1 MKTWGSRIKWACTA
15 IALSIAL
22 LCCAVFSFVFLNNE
36 KSAVAGSDSIVSTET
51 DFVQSDSSQKAQN
64 DSGTFG
70 MMGEP
75 VALAEDIE
83 TIWNNAVTQ
92 SKLEGSRIT
101 VTLTADWK
109 ADTSTQSFGTGVG
122 FNLGRIYIPKNADMV
137 IDLNGHTIDRQLA
150 SPIESG
156 SVICVNGT
164 LTLKD
169 TVGNGVIM
177 GGNDSD
183 GDYGGGGVLVA
194 DGGTLTTSV
203 KISNNVSAH
212 GGGISVSRGSTLYVE
227 GGSISQNT
235 ATSSCSGGIYAYG
248 SSVYINSGS
257 VSYNQGGIYVNSN
270 SYIEMNGGNV
280 SYNTHNDNGGILIR
294 LGSTFV
300 MNAGEVSN
308 NENLKNIGYAGGVTV
323 KDGSEFTLNGGSI
336 AGNICHVSRVPY
348 NESASGG
355 VLIEGRNASGKMS
368 LFIMNGGSISG
379 NDTGTHGGGVGV
391 FDARFILNN
400 GTISGNTHSL
410 NNNGW
415 SAAAIFLRDSKVRTE
430 YTEESANFVMYGGS
444 VNSNKSEQVGAIHT
458 ASNVYMIMR
467 GGEFVSNSSGSHAGA
482 ILLWNDDGSG
492 TNGTVPSVVGGRL
505 DMYGGSIRNNFSHG
519 AGGGGVGVG
528 KGCVFN
534 MYGGE
539 IVKNY
544 SINFGGGIMSHDT
557 TATINLYGGLISG
570 NIANYSG
577 LSLKATYESTEID
590 VPSYAGGGVYYT
602 NCNFTIGGNVQ
613 IYNNSNGY
621 RGTHDDIYIAKSWKK
636 IQLDNAHPLTSAK
649 IWFRFDFAPKL
660 SAAADPTATDAYNI
674 VENATSTTLSGKDIK
689 TYFTSYGSYTP
700 YTNTNHNLVLSTSG
714 NTIQAVAGSITLSA
728 VYWRVHD
735 GTDYIFTSNSTTS
748 LSTEYTGK
756 TFTVVAASSATGTTN
771 VAPVTASAT
780 TIKNAGTYT
789 FSINNNGSATY
800 HNATF
805 MLVIEKVELNINW
818 SNNSFFYTGVNV
830 CPTPTVI
837 GAVNGE
843 SPQYTLNKPIA
854 SVDAGTYS
862 ASVSLTSAAI
872 NNNYTLNLGSAN
884 VTYTIKA
891 AVISKPYSGG
901 TLVYDGNE
909 QLLIGGFDS
918 VAMIAA
924 FDADSPEQKNVIY
937 GINAGTYNAIVT
949 LSNTKNYRWED
960 GTTSAVYITSYINKA
975 TLSVSGISLA
985 AKEYD
990 GTNYTTLDVSTLAV
1004 LGVVNKDYGSDG
1016 EIDKDRIWIVP
1027 VDYDTGAVATSG
1039 KIELTGSTA
1048 GRYSKKIMLQLSG
1061 TMKDNYTLLSD
1072 VYECITYIT
1081 RATIK
1086 VTGGIDVAT
1095 DKDGLKGKVYDGN
1108 TTVNF
1113 DTSNAVI
1120 VYSANGNTCSGVT
1133 VAAYGGYTSV
1143 NAGSSVSALIWSLK
1157 LGGTL
1162 AANYELDVSASLTA
1176 LNDGS
1181 ITGEITKKD
1190 VTAVITAGDCVY
1202 GGVPSVTYAVTGAVA
1217 GEDIKLALSYLN
1229 GTDSTTALKTAG
1241 VYTISAA
1248 LTAEFANNY
1257 NLKSVTP
1264 NGGVDGD
1271 PVEVEIT
1278 KAPLTITVYDA
1289 EVAFGG
1295 GKVNNGA
1302 FVTGLVWSDT
1312 RASLS
1317 IENGDLTFTY
1327 GDFDTDNGAV
1337 GSYVLSIDKTA
1348 LSLANYT
1355 VTVVDGTLAVGLK
1368 NVTVTLTVTNGIYG
1382 GTGSDAASATATA
1395 ALSDGTAVTPK
1406 INITYSG
1413 TSFDGTVYTNSTA
1426 VPVKP
1431 GEYEVVA
1438 AVDTASGYTGR
1449 TSSLLKIGR
1458 ASLTV
1463 TVSATTS
1470 GTTDKAEY
1478 GTEITNANLKTR
1490 FKLTYSGWVNGDEND
1505 SMGNPT
1511 QTGDIVP
1518 ANAKWSTDYFR
1529 YAPVGAYD
1537 VIVSGLTS
1545 DNYEIT
1551 YVNGT
1556 LTVEKANATVTLK
1569 NQSSVYDGHVPVA
1582 GNVTNVDFT
1591 VSGLKRSADD
1601 LGVSISIASAA
1612 KNAGVYDLEASA
1624 SNGNYNVT
1632 FVGETA
1638 SNTATD
1644 NSGVWTIADAYTVN
1658 KAQLTITADDKTI
1671 TYGDSAPAFT
1681 ATYDGFIGADGTA
1694 AGPAA
1699 GVFSTELA
1707 LGCAYVQFDAVNGNA
1722 GAYDITEATAAVAD
1736 NYDITFIKG
1745 KLTVEKKAITVTV
1758 DRTKTVSEYGKTPI
1772 DFSVNTSDYYTF
1784 NTADLAQSTDDLLIT
1799 LTHGVT
1805 TASDAGTYVI
1815 TAVSG
1820 NANYDVTF
1828 TDCVYTVEQY
1838 KITVEWVI
1846 ENADG
1851 SETPITA
1858 GDVPEFEY
1866 NGAMQGPKAYFN
1878 MPTGKIPVTSANIS
1892 GLQKNAGTGYKTTV
1906 VIPAQYKGNYTFD
1919 ASTNNTQAFEIKAR
1933 ELTITWSAALK
1944 DSDGIFYFEFNE
1956 GIQQH
1961 PTATFG
1967 NVVAGETVD
1976 PVYVGATGLV
1986 CTSHTVEVQ
1995 ITDKNYSLPSNT
2007 TVKYY
2012 ITQMSLNSF
2021 YWTSDGTNNINAST
2035 YTYTYDGETHMPT
2048 AMAGVSVTFSY
2059 VLTYSD
2065 GTSCGNRAVNAGEY
2079 TVTAVPSDSN
2089 YAIPAGVSNKF
2100 TFTIA
2105 PKEVKSTD
2113 VYYDTLTF
2121 EYTGNEQMPLFWYTD
2136 VNGARIYLDASVAGD
2151 HKDAATY
2158 TAEISAPN
2166 DKNYAFTGNAVNYT
2180 KQYTIAPKEIEVE
2193 WTLNNGSWVTDFVD
2207 DYNGSAVSYTANAKM
2222 NSTYPGE
2229 HNAIG
2234 LKFEVTRKDSATGTA
2249 GVWTGD
2255 IRDAGIY
2262 TLRVY
2267 VSDKTLASN
2276 YNIKEFT
2283 RQITIDKLPLQITV
2297 NGGNDYNINYND
2309 VAPKY
2314 TADFNG
2320 FVPVYTDASGNS
2332 VDESVTV
2339 KAAVEA
2345 VENWIFSQY
2354 IRGAQP
2360 GSYDVTLTT
2369 DSDKLKVLRQIL
2381 RNYDWEQSFKGVKVI
2396 VNSTTGTVLVL
2407 ADNGTN
2413 EFVYDGTSKL
2423 PEAFYTPT
2431 TGNGQQRKLDVS
2443 LLEVNPDGSPNG
2455 YLTDGKAINEG
2466 IYYISVKR
2474 VSGDTDMTELL
2485 TNGLY
2490 FKIIRRTVIVKISD
2504 READYGE
2511 VTQTNRNTH
2520 IVTEYLSSYGGRNGY
2535 LPLAADEAGLAINV
2549 DCRFL
2554 LNNGTS
2560 NYDVQG
2566 YAQVGE
2572 YLIEGT
2578 WNSDVYSAN
2587 YEVIFVGSESGVN
2600 GQFSAG
2606 VFKINKADITVL
2618 SNGDNFF
2625 EEYGDFDSSNPR
2637 YVIKLADKTDGVY
2650 NNIVYSGNKRPGNT
2664 DAQVTIKYVDK
2675 QILSDAV
2682 EPKNDAEYNLT
2693 DAPRITAAGDWIIY
2707 YFIDVAGGNHN
2718 KYYGA
2723 WRVQIRPEEDFIIVI
2738 FEKEFTVP
2746 YGDGVPDDLTEQLFN
2761 GGYYRM
2767 GNNAVSKEWFRDNA
2781 TAYVAGVTNTS
2792 EVGLYN
2798 IFFEINDDAVTGSL
2812 EYIIKY
2818 SDSNYTPETNVG
2830 KYRIQ
2835 QRLLTVNWS
2844 EGDEFEHDGEAH
2856 LPELSVTGWI
2866 DGGTLTPDGILA
2878 NGERRYIYKDGNKE
2892 IVITLTA
2899 DGDFTEIGGHALK
2912 VAVGNSNYCF
2922 EVTNAVKSISIK
2934 ADTVVEY
2941 GHLPAWAWYTIGGA
2955 AAVLA
2960 LAIVILAVKLKRRK
2974 AVVGGTSDDEGFY
2987 EEMLT
2992 DETASDSEE

>member
-1 MKTWGSRIKWACTA
+1 MVRALQSVTYNTTAASGKIFSSSSLDDLRPYITVNLQNASDAGNIYNTTDFRLLGNLSTVTSGTQNVTVTVIVRGFSKTISVPVTAVALTGITASYEQGNNAFTSADSPDDLKTRGKLTVTEVYNDGSTKPCTGFTLSGTINDTGNSPITVSYGGYTATVYVASSSGAPGTIVATYTQTGTVYPTTPLTDLPKLGTLKVKINYDDGTVLENVETRPDMKIFGTLADSGKCDIWVSYDGKGGTFEVNVTA
-15 IALSIAL
+15 IALTGITVKTAPTKKSYTAFDRFDTSGMEIEATYNNGSKKTVYGYSFAYVGGNGSFRTGETKVVVSYTEGSVTKTVDVTGITVSKAPLTVTVNNQFLDCGESIP
-22 LCCAVFSFVFLNNE
+22 S
-36 KSAVAGSDSIVSTET
+36 SGYGVAGINVSGLKNGENLTTLLGSLLKYKST
-51 DFVQSDSSQKAQN
+51 DYDPATSAN
-64 DSGTFG
+64 GTYVLTLDPITLD
-70 MMGEP
+70 EY
-75 VALAEDIE
+75 
-83 TIWNNAVTQ
+83 TVTVVDG
-92 SKLEGSRIT
+92 KLNVGVKILD
-101 VTLTADWK
+101 VTLTV
-109 ADTSTQSFGTGVG
+109 T
-122 FNLGRIYIPKNADMV
+122 
-137 IDLNGHTIDRQLA
+137 
-150 SPIESG
+150 
-156 SVICVNGT
+156 
-164 LTLKD
+164 
-169 TVGNGVIM
+169 NGV
-177 GGNDSD
+177 
-183 GDYGGGGVLVA
+183 YGGA
-194 DGGTLTTSV
+194 
-203 KISNNVSAH
+203 
-212 GGGISVSRGSTLYVE
+212 
-227 GGSISQNT
+227 
-235 ATSSCSGGIYAYG
+235 
-248 SSVYINSGS
+248 
-257 VSYNQGGIYVNSN
+257 
-270 SYIEMNGGNV
+270 
-280 SYNTHNDNGGILIR
+280 
-294 LGSTFV
+294 
-300 MNAGEVSN
+300 
-308 NENLKNIGYAGGVTV
+308 NI
-323 KDGSEFTLNGGSI
+323 
-336 AGNICHVSRVPY
+336 
-348 NESASGG
+348 
-355 VLIEGRNASGKMS
+355 
-368 LFIMNGGSISG
+368 
-379 NDTGTHGGGVGV
+379 
-391 FDARFILNN
+391 
-400 GTISGNTHSL
+400 
-410 NNNGW
+410 
-415 SAAAIFLRDSKVRTE
+415 
-430 YTEESANFVMYGGS
+430 
-444 VNSNKSEQVGAIHT
+444 
-458 ASNVYMIMR
+458 
-467 GGEFVSNSSGSHAGA
+467 
-482 ILLWNDDGSG
+482 
-492 TNGTVPSVVGGRL
+492 
-505 DMYGGSIRNNFSHG
+505 
-519 AGGGGVGVG
+519 
-528 KGCVFN
+528 
-534 MYGGE
+534 
-539 IVKNY
+539 
-544 SINFGGGIMSHDT
+544 
-557 TATINLYGGLISG
+557 
-570 NIANYSG
+570 
-577 LSLKATYESTEID
+577 
-590 VPSYAGGGVYYT
+590 
-602 NCNFTIGGNVQ
+602 
-613 IYNNSNGY
+613 
-621 RGTHDDIYIAKSWKK
+621 
-636 IQLDNAHPLTSAK
+636 
-649 IWFRFDFAPKL
+649 
-660 SAAADPTATDAYNI
+660 
-674 VENATSTTLSGKDIK
+674 
-689 TYFTSYGSYTP
+689 
-700 YTNTNHNLVLSTSG
+700 
-714 NTIQAVAGSITLSA
+714 
-728 VYWRVHD
+728 
-735 GTDYIFTSNSTTS
+735 
-748 LSTEYTGK
+748 
-756 TFTVVAASSATGTTN
+756 
-771 VAPVTASAT
+771 TASAT
-780 TIKNAGTYT
+780 AADGSTAVSGITFTYT
-789 FSINNNGSATY
+789 YSGTAYDGSVYTNSTTVPTKAGEYTATATISTSGYAGSASK
-800 HNATF
+800 A
-805 MLVIEKVELNINW
+805 VKVARAAL
-818 SNNSFFYTGVNV
+818 
-830 CPTPTVI
+830 TV
-837 GAVNGE
+837 AV
-843 SPQYTLNKPIA
+843 SDM
-854 SVDAGTYS
+854 SVT
-862 ASVSLTSAAI
+862 TKI
-872 NNNYTLNLGSAN
+872 
-884 VTYTIKA
+884 
-891 AVISKPYSGG
+891 
-901 TLVYDGNE
+901 YDGN
-909 QLLIGGFDS
+909 
-918 VAMIAA
+918 A
-924 FDADSPEQKNVIY
+924 
-937 GINAGTYNAIVT
+937 NATI
-949 LSNTKNYRWED
+949 
-960 GTTSAVYITSYINKA
+960 
-975 TLSVSGISLA
+975 
-985 AKEYD
+985 
-990 GTNYTTLDVSTLAV
+990 
-1004 LGVVNKDYGSDG
+1004 VVNSF
-1016 EIDKDRIWIVP
+1016 
-1027 VDYDTGAVATSG
+1027 
-1039 KIELTGSTA
+1039 
-1048 GRYSKKIMLQLSG
+1048 
-1061 TMKDNYTLLSD
+1061 
-1072 VYECITYIT
+1072 
-1081 RATIK
+1081 
-1086 VTGGIDVAT
+1086 TGGIGADVITLTAT
-1095 DKDGLKGKVYDGN
+1095 GEFDNKNVGAGK
-1108 TTVNF
+1108 TVNITGYALDNASSHNYF
-1113 DTSNAVI
+1113 VDT
-1120 VYSANGNTCSGVT
+1120 ANCATQ
-1133 VAAYGGYTSV
+1133 
-1143 NAGSSVSALIWSLK
+1143 L
-1157 LGGTL
+1157 
-1162 AANYELDVSASLTA
+1162 
-1176 LNDGS
+1176 
-1181 ITGEITKKD
+1181 TGEITKKD

-1257 NLKSVTP
+1257 NLTSVTP
-1264 NGGVDGD
+1264 DGGVDGD

-1382 GTGSDAASATATA
+1382 GTGSDAASATASA

-1413 TSFDGTVYTNSTA
+1413 TSFDGTVYTNSTTL
-1426 VPVKP
+1426 PVKP

-1463 TVSATTS
+1463 TVSATTA

-1518 ANAKWSTDYFR
+1518 ASAKWSTDYFQ

-1671 TYGDSAPAFT
+1671 TYGDGAPAFT

-1851 SETPITA
+1851 SETAITA

-1892 GLQKNAGTGYKTTV
+1892 GLQKNAGTGYKATV

-2059 VLTYSD
+2059 VITYSD

-2443 LLEVNPDGSPNG
+2443 LLAVNPDGSPNG

-2549 DCRFL
+2549 DCTFL

-2578 WNSDVYSAN
+2578 WNSDGYSAN

-2625 EEYGDFDSSNPR
+2625 EEYGEFDSSNPR

-2812 EYIIKY
+2812 EYVIKY

-2856 LPELSVTGWI
+2856 LPELSITGWI

>member
-22 LCCAVFSFVFLNNE
+22 LCCAVFSFVFLDRQDKTANAGTLNHVGVADINDGTSKFFSDTTRDLFSRLGGAGTTYDSL
-36 KSAVAGSDSIVSTET
+36 KSVVDADP
-51 DFVQSDSSQKAQN
+51 DKQLNSQDIRDKN
-64 DSGTFG
+64 DGRNVLVTFG
-70 MMGEP
+70 GYN
-75 VALAEDIE
+75 
-83 TIWNNAVTQ
+83 W
-92 SKLEGSRIT
+92 T
-101 VTLTADWK
+101 VTYVSKNTAGDVVATLYM
-109 ADTSTQSFGTGVG
+109 ADST
-122 FNLGRIYIPKNADMV
+122 NIMV
-137 IDLNGHTIDRQLA
+137 RYY
-150 SPIESG
+150 P
-156 SVICVNGT
+156 
-164 LTLKD
+164 
-169 TVGNGVIM
+169 
-177 GGNDSD
+177 
-183 GDYGGGGVLVA
+183 
-194 DGGTLTTSV
+194 
-203 KISNNVSAH
+203 
-212 GGGISVSRGSTLYVE
+212 SRGSTGNWNDSYDNSGPRKVLTGLGNSTDVAQNEIFANFITNYSGWIELPKNMSWQDISLNFKE
-227 GGSISQNT
+227 GNLGEDPLWLPSGEEITSDSYYSVTGENIWELDEEQRKSISSTKILTRQRAYDGAVITITGSSGTLSSAYSTSTYFIRPAFHLNLKKVNDAIGNGCRIVGGISSVTFNNT
-235 ATSSCSGGIYAYG
+235 ESDGKIFTSSKLDDLRQYLK
-248 SSVYINSGS
+248 V
-257 VSYNQGGIYVNSN
+257 
-270 SYIEMNGGNV
+270 
-280 SYNTHNDNGGILIR
+280 
-294 LGSTFV
+294 
-300 MNAGEVSN
+300 EVSN
-308 NENLKNIGYAGGVTV
+308 SADANTIYKVNDYRLLGSLSSAGSRTITVIVFGFEQTFTVNVTAVKLTKIIASYEQGNNAFTSADSPDDLKTRGKLTVTEV
-323 KDGSEFTLNGGSI
+323 YNDGSTKPCTGFTL
-336 AGNICHVSRVPY
+336 
-348 NESASGG
+348 SGT
-355 VLIEGRNASGKMS
+355 I
-368 LFIMNGGSISG
+368 
-379 NDTGTHGGGVGV
+379 NDTGNSPITVSYGGYTATVYVASSTGAKGTIVATYTQTGTIYPTTPLTDLPKLGTLKVKINYDDGTVLENVETRPDMKIFGTLADSGKCDIWVSYDGKGGTFEVNVTAIALTGITVKTAPTKKSYTAFDRFDTSGMEIEATYNNGSKKTVYGYSFAYVGGNGSFRTGETKVVVSYTEGSVTKTVDVTGITVSKAPLTVTVNNQFLDCGESIPSSGYGVAGINVSGLKNGENLTTLLGSLLKYKSTDYDPATSANGTYVLTLDPITLDEYTVTVVDGKLNVGV
-391 FDARFILNN
+391 KILDVTLTVTN
-400 GTISGNTHSL
+400 G
-410 NNNGW
+410 
-415 SAAAIFLRDSKVRTE
+415 V
-430 YTEESANFVMYGGS
+430 YGG
-444 VNSNKSEQVGAIHT
+444 
-458 ASNVYMIMR
+458 
-467 GGEFVSNSSGSHAGA
+467 
-482 ILLWNDDGSG
+482 
-492 TNGTVPSVVGGRL
+492 TN
-505 DMYGGSIRNNFSHG
+505 I
-519 AGGGGVGVG
+519 
-528 KGCVFN
+528 
-534 MYGGE
+534 
-539 IVKNY
+539 
-544 SINFGGGIMSHDT
+544 
-557 TATINLYGGLISG
+557 
-570 NIANYSG
+570 
-577 LSLKATYESTEID
+577 
-590 VPSYAGGGVYYT
+590 
-602 NCNFTIGGNVQ
+602 
-613 IYNNSNGY
+613 
-621 RGTHDDIYIAKSWKK
+621 
-636 IQLDNAHPLTSAK
+636 
-649 IWFRFDFAPKL
+649 
-660 SAAADPTATDAYNI
+660 
-674 VENATSTTLSGKDIK
+674 
-689 TYFTSYGSYTP
+689 
-700 YTNTNHNLVLSTSG
+700 
-714 NTIQAVAGSITLSA
+714 
-728 VYWRVHD
+728 
-735 GTDYIFTSNSTTS
+735 
-748 LSTEYTGK
+748 
-756 TFTVVAASSATGTTN
+756 
-771 VAPVTASAT
+771 TASAT
-780 TIKNAGTYT
+780 AADGSTAVSGITFTYT
-789 FSINNNGSATY
+789 YSGTAYDGSVYTNSTTVPTKAGEYTATATISTSGYAGSASK
-800 HNATF
+800 A
-805 MLVIEKVELNINW
+805 VKVARAAL
-818 SNNSFFYTGVNV
+818 
-830 CPTPTVI
+830 TVTA
-837 GAVNGE
+837 GDM
-843 SPQYTLNKPIA
+843 
-854 SVDAGTYS
+854 SVT
-862 ASVSLTSAAI
+862 TKI
-872 NNNYTLNLGSAN
+872 
-884 VTYTIKA
+884 
-891 AVISKPYSGG
+891 
-901 TLVYDGNE
+901 YDGN
-909 QLLIGGFDS
+909 
-918 VAMIAA
+918 A
-924 FDADSPEQKNVIY
+924 
-937 GINAGTYNAIVT
+937 NATI
-949 LSNTKNYRWED
+949 
-960 GTTSAVYITSYINKA
+960 
-975 TLSVSGISLA
+975 
-985 AKEYD
+985 
-990 GTNYTTLDVSTLAV
+990 
-1004 LGVVNKDYGSDG
+1004 VVNSF
-1016 EIDKDRIWIVP
+1016 
-1027 VDYDTGAVATSG
+1027 
-1039 KIELTGSTA
+1039 
-1048 GRYSKKIMLQLSG
+1048 
-1061 TMKDNYTLLSD
+1061 
-1072 VYECITYIT
+1072 
-1081 RATIK
+1081 
-1086 VTGGIDVAT
+1086 TGGIGADVITLTAT
-1095 DKDGLKGKVYDGN
+1095 GEFDNKNVGAGK
-1108 TTVNF
+1108 TVNITGYALDNASSHNYF
-1113 DTSNAVI
+1113 IDT
-1120 VYSANGNTCSGVT
+1120 ANCATQ
-1133 VAAYGGYTSV
+1133 
-1143 NAGSSVSALIWSLK
+1143 L
-1157 LGGTL
+1157 
-1162 AANYELDVSASLTA
+1162 
-1176 LNDGS
+1176 
-1181 ITGEITKKD
+1181 TGEITKKD

-1264 NGGVDGD
+1264 NGGADGD

-1337 GSYVLSIDKTA
+1337 GSYVLSIDTTA

-1413 TSFDGTVYTNSTA
+1413 TSFDGTVYTNSTTL
-1426 VPVKP
+1426 PVKP

-1463 TVSATTS
+1463 TVSATTA

-1851 SETPITA
+1851 SETPIAA

-1995 ITDKNYSLPSNT
+1995 ITDKNYSLPTNT

-2012 ITQMSLNSF
+2012 IVQMSLNSF

-2297 NGGNDYNINYND
+2297 NSGNDYNINYND

-2443 LLEVNPDGSPNG
+2443 LLAVNPDGSFNG
-2455 YLTDGKAINEG
+2455 YLTDGKDINEN

-2549 DCRFL
+2549 DCTFL

-2618 SNGDNFF
+2618 SKGDNFF
-2625 EEYGDFDSSNPR
+2625 EEYGEFDSSNPR

>member
-1 MKTWGSRIKWACTA
+1 MGDLFSRLGGTGITYDSLKGVVDKATNKALTSQDLRDKNEGRDVLVKFNNQEWTIAYVSENTSGEVVATLWLADVDLELGYQMGPDNISGKYQNYLNSFPRKRLTNRGTGWDKATQVPKYADFITKYSSYIEAPKNMPWQDITSWCSGGDIGDDELWLPSMDEMAIGSFNSDTYKGLWQTSTGQRTADANKYCSRTYQSPTNYGWCCIVGVSGTVAGNNCATQYPYRPAFHLNLKRASEHIGTAYKLVRALQSVTYNTTAASGKIFSSSSLDDLRPYITVNLQNASDAGNIYNTTDFRLLGNLSTVTSGTQNVTVTVIVRGFSKTISVPVTAVALTGITASYEQGNNAFTSADSPDDLKTRGKLTVTEVYNDGSTKPCTGFTLSGTINDTGNSPITVSYGGYTATVYVASSSGAPGTIVATYTQTGTVYPTTPLTDLPKLGTLKVKINYDDGTVLENVETRPDMKIFGTLADSGKCDIWVSYDGKGGTFEVNVTA
-15 IALSIAL
+15 IALTGITVKTAPTKKSYTAFDRFDTSGMEIEATYNNGSKKTVYGYSFAYVGGNGSFRTGETKVVVSYTEGSVTKTVDVTGITVSKAPLTVTVNNQFLDCGESIP
-22 LCCAVFSFVFLNNE
+22 S
-36 KSAVAGSDSIVSTET
+36 SGYGVAGINVSGLKNGENLTTLLGSLLKYKST
-51 DFVQSDSSQKAQN
+51 DYDPATSAN
-64 DSGTFG
+64 GTYVLTLDPITLD
-70 MMGEP
+70 EY
-75 VALAEDIE
+75 
-83 TIWNNAVTQ
+83 TVTVVDG
-92 SKLEGSRIT
+92 KLNVGVKILD
-101 VTLTADWK
+101 VTLTV
-109 ADTSTQSFGTGVG
+109 T
-122 FNLGRIYIPKNADMV
+122 
-137 IDLNGHTIDRQLA
+137 
-150 SPIESG
+150 
-156 SVICVNGT
+156 
-164 LTLKD
+164 
-169 TVGNGVIM
+169 NGV
-177 GGNDSD
+177 
-183 GDYGGGGVLVA
+183 YGGA
-194 DGGTLTTSV
+194 
-203 KISNNVSAH
+203 
-212 GGGISVSRGSTLYVE
+212 
-227 GGSISQNT
+227 
-235 ATSSCSGGIYAYG
+235 
-248 SSVYINSGS
+248 
-257 VSYNQGGIYVNSN
+257 
-270 SYIEMNGGNV
+270 
-280 SYNTHNDNGGILIR
+280 
-294 LGSTFV
+294 
-300 MNAGEVSN
+300 
-308 NENLKNIGYAGGVTV
+308 NI
-323 KDGSEFTLNGGSI
+323 
-336 AGNICHVSRVPY
+336 
-348 NESASGG
+348 
-355 VLIEGRNASGKMS
+355 
-368 LFIMNGGSISG
+368 
-379 NDTGTHGGGVGV
+379 
-391 FDARFILNN
+391 
-400 GTISGNTHSL
+400 
-410 NNNGW
+410 
-415 SAAAIFLRDSKVRTE
+415 
-430 YTEESANFVMYGGS
+430 
-444 VNSNKSEQVGAIHT
+444 
-458 ASNVYMIMR
+458 
-467 GGEFVSNSSGSHAGA
+467 
-482 ILLWNDDGSG
+482 
-492 TNGTVPSVVGGRL
+492 
-505 DMYGGSIRNNFSHG
+505 
-519 AGGGGVGVG
+519 
-528 KGCVFN
+528 
-534 MYGGE
+534 
-539 IVKNY
+539 
-544 SINFGGGIMSHDT
+544 
-557 TATINLYGGLISG
+557 
-570 NIANYSG
+570 
-577 LSLKATYESTEID
+577 
-590 VPSYAGGGVYYT
+590 
-602 NCNFTIGGNVQ
+602 
-613 IYNNSNGY
+613 
-621 RGTHDDIYIAKSWKK
+621 
-636 IQLDNAHPLTSAK
+636 
-649 IWFRFDFAPKL
+649 
-660 SAAADPTATDAYNI
+660 
-674 VENATSTTLSGKDIK
+674 
-689 TYFTSYGSYTP
+689 
-700 YTNTNHNLVLSTSG
+700 
-714 NTIQAVAGSITLSA
+714 
-728 VYWRVHD
+728 
-735 GTDYIFTSNSTTS
+735 
-748 LSTEYTGK
+748 
-756 TFTVVAASSATGTTN
+756 
-771 VAPVTASAT
+771 TASAT
-780 TIKNAGTYT
+780 AADGSTAVSGITFTYT
-789 FSINNNGSATY
+789 YSGTAYDGSVYTNSTTVPTKAGEYTATATISTSGYAGSASK
-800 HNATF
+800 A
-805 MLVIEKVELNINW
+805 VKVARAAL
-818 SNNSFFYTGVNV
+818 
-830 CPTPTVI
+830 TV
-837 GAVNGE
+837 AV
-843 SPQYTLNKPIA
+843 SDM
-854 SVDAGTYS
+854 SVT
-862 ASVSLTSAAI
+862 TKI
-872 NNNYTLNLGSAN
+872 
-884 VTYTIKA
+884 
-891 AVISKPYSGG
+891 
-901 TLVYDGNE
+901 YDGN
-909 QLLIGGFDS
+909 
-918 VAMIAA
+918 A
-924 FDADSPEQKNVIY
+924 
-937 GINAGTYNAIVT
+937 NATI
-949 LSNTKNYRWED
+949 
-960 GTTSAVYITSYINKA
+960 
-975 TLSVSGISLA
+975 
-985 AKEYD
+985 
-990 GTNYTTLDVSTLAV
+990 
-1004 LGVVNKDYGSDG
+1004 VVNSF
-1016 EIDKDRIWIVP
+1016 
-1027 VDYDTGAVATSG
+1027 
-1039 KIELTGSTA
+1039 
-1048 GRYSKKIMLQLSG
+1048 
-1061 TMKDNYTLLSD
+1061 
-1072 VYECITYIT
+1072 
-1081 RATIK
+1081 
-1086 VTGGIDVAT
+1086 TGGIGADVITLTAT
-1095 DKDGLKGKVYDGN
+1095 GEFDNKNVGAGK
-1108 TTVNF
+1108 TVNITGYALDNASSHNYF
-1113 DTSNAVI
+1113 VDT
-1120 VYSANGNTCSGVT
+1120 ANCATQ
-1133 VAAYGGYTSV
+1133 
-1143 NAGSSVSALIWSLK
+1143 L
-1157 LGGTL
+1157 
-1162 AANYELDVSASLTA
+1162 
-1176 LNDGS
+1176 
-1181 ITGEITKKD
+1181 TGEITKKD

-1257 NLKSVTP
+1257 NLTSVTP
-1264 NGGVDGD
+1264 DGGVDGD

-1382 GTGSDAASATATA
+1382 GTGSDAASATASA

-1413 TSFDGTVYTNSTA
+1413 TSFDGTVYTNSTTL
-1426 VPVKP
+1426 PVKP

-1463 TVSATTS
+1463 TVSATTA

-1518 ANAKWSTDYFR
+1518 ASAKWSTDYFQ

-1671 TYGDSAPAFT
+1671 TYGDGAPAFT

-1851 SETPITA
+1851 SETAITA

-1892 GLQKNAGTGYKTTV
+1892 GLQKNAGTGYKATV

-2059 VLTYSD
+2059 VITYSD

-2443 LLEVNPDGSPNG
+2443 LLAVNPDGSPNG

-2549 DCRFL
+2549 DCTFL

-2578 WNSDVYSAN
+2578 WNSDGYSAN

-2625 EEYGDFDSSNPR
+2625 EEYGEFDSSNPR

-2812 EYIIKY
+2812 EYVIKY

-2856 LPELSVTGWI
+2856 LPELSITGWI

>member
-22 LCCAVFSFVFLNNE
+22 LCCAVFSSVSFE
-36 KSAVAGSDSIVSTET
+36 KFDNGYSDSAQSVET
-51 DFVQSDSSQKAQN
+51 VDNSEQSDYSAETTAEYTKNKNEDVEQSQSSVYTTRATELITFYEIKGTNAQKAQ
-64 DSGTFG
+64 
-70 MMGEP
+70 
-75 VALAEDIE
+75 
-83 TIWNNAVTQ
+83 IWNDAVNMSVSNGVQVTI
-92 SKLEGSRIT
+92 KLVDNWSAVNG
-101 VTLTADWK
+101 
-109 ADTSTQSFGTGVG
+109 SFGSGVG
-122 FNLGRIYIPKNADMV
+122 FSITGGLYIPENADVVLDLNNYTINRGLTDVIESDGKKSGMV
-137 IDLNGHTIDRQLA
+137 IWVQN
-150 SPIESG
+150 SKF
-156 SVICVNGT
+156 T
-164 LTLKD
+164 L
-169 TVGNGVIM
+169 
-177 GGNDSD
+177 NDSS
-183 GDYGGGGVLVA
+183 VA
-194 DGGTLTTSV
+194 GQG
-203 KISNNVSAH
+203 KISGGYTNGPSGDSIDS
-212 GGGISVSRGSTLYVE
+212 GGGILIHSAEFEMRGGILSHNHCTI
-227 GGSISQNT
+227 GGGFYIYRGVCNIYGGTIENNT
-235 ATSSCSGGIYAYG
+235 ASYGGGIYAME
-248 SSVYINSGS
+248 SVINIFS
-257 VSYNQGGIYVNSN
+257 VTIKNNTANSDGGVAQLH
-270 SYIEMNGGNV
+270 
-280 SYNTHNDNGGILIR
+280 SYNTVNISGGLYKDNTANNNAGGFFITSGTVFTMTGGTITDNTSNIGKRSSGGYGGGLYPRDWNTKFTIKGGDVYNNYRMNPDGTKSLENIYIPSVDLKIAIAGILQNTTKI
-294 LGSTFV
+294 
-300 MNAGEVSN
+300 
-308 NENLKNIGYAGGVTV
+308 GVTLADSFALGTSFTRGYNIYNSV
-323 KDGSEFTLNGGSI
+323 APRQFFFDEKNGKEIILTTDGEAAFGTEEAVSPTKTLLWQYSNDAGTNWHDVVHNTAEYSPTNVLQYR
-336 AGNICHVSRVPY
+336 AMDDTTEVRFVLARYTDMQGNI
-348 NESASGG
+348 
-355 VLIEGRNASGKMS
+355 
-368 LFIMNGGSISG
+368 
-379 NDTGTHGGGVGV
+379 
-391 FDARFILNN
+391 
-400 GTISGNTHSL
+400 
-410 NNNGW
+410 
-415 SAAAIFLRDSKVRTE
+415 
-430 YTEESANFVMYGGS
+430 
-444 VNSNKSEQVGAIHT
+444 
-458 ASNVYMIMR
+458 SNV
-467 GGEFVSNSSGSHAGA
+467 S
-482 ILLWNDDGSG
+482 
-492 TNGTVPSVVGGRL
+492 TV
-505 DMYGGSIRNNFSHG
+505 
-519 AGGGGVGVG
+519 
-528 KGCVFN
+528 
-534 MYGGE
+534 
-539 IVKNY
+539 
-544 SINFGGGIMSHDT
+544 
-557 TATINLYGGLISG
+557 
-570 NIANYSG
+570 
-577 LSLKATYESTEID
+577 
-590 VPSYAGGGVYYT
+590 
-602 NCNFTIGGNVQ
+602 
-613 IYNNSNGY
+613 
-621 RGTHDDIYIAKSWKK
+621 
-636 IQLDNAHPLTSAK
+636 
-649 IWFRFDFAPKL
+649 
-660 SAAADPTATDAYNI
+660 
-674 VENATSTTLSGKDIK
+674 
-689 TYFTSYGSYTP
+689 
-700 YTNTNHNLVLSTSG
+700 
-714 NTIQAVAGSITLSA
+714 
-728 VYWRVHD
+728 
-735 GTDYIFTSNSTTS
+735 
-748 LSTEYTGK
+748 
-756 TFTVVAASSATGTTN
+756 
-771 VAPVTASAT
+771 
-780 TIKNAGTYT
+780 KNAGTYT
-789 FSINNNGSATY
+789 YFVDNSTGVYSNPAMTFTITQVTVSIAWEHKDELTYNGSPQRVTAQMGNV
-800 HNATF
+800 HVADKNQLTF
-805 MLVIEKVELNINW
+805 VYDNGLESSAINVGHY
-818 SNNSFFYTGVNV
+818 STSITGLS
-830 CPTPTVI
+830 
-837 GAVNGE
+837 GSKAVNYKL
-843 SPQYTLNKPIA
+843 P
-854 SVDAGTYS
+854 
-862 ASVSLTSAAI
+862 
-872 NNNYTLNLGSAN
+872 
-884 VTYTIKA
+884 
-891 AVISKPYSGG
+891 SGG
-901 TLVYDGNE
+901 TSKNFDIVPAELEKPVGVNGLVYNGHAQN
-909 QLLIGGFDS
+909 LLIGVTDKMTVTGATS
-918 VAMIAA
+918 
-924 FDADSPEQKNVIY
+924 
-937 GINAGTYNAIVT
+937 GTNAGTYNATITINDTRNYVWADTGNTASYAVSVVISPKT
-949 LSNTKNYRWED
+949 LRV
-960 GTTSAVYITSYINKA
+960 G
-975 TLSVSGISLA
+975 GISLKE
-985 AKEYD
+985 KEYD
-990 GTNYTTLDVSTLAV
+990 GTTTIAAGSLQ
-1004 LGVVNKDYGSDG
+1004 GDY
-1016 EIDKDRIWIVP
+1016 
-1027 VDYDTGAVATSG
+1027 
-1039 KIELTGSTA
+1039 ELTGFETTA
-1048 GRYSKKIMLQLSG
+1048 DESNISLVVDASASHYSSKDVGYRTATVKISLDG
-1061 TMKDNYTLLSD
+1061 VGKDNYVLFDDEYTFGG
-1072 VYECITYIT
+1072 YIT
-1081 RATIK
+1081 KSTLK
-1086 VTGGIDVAT
+1086 VTKVTAT
-1095 DKDGLKGKVYDGN
+1095 DKVYDGSVSVTLSIDPADIKRIITGAGE
-1108 TTVNF
+1108 TTGFVAG
-1113 DTSNAVI
+1113 DDVRI
-1120 VYSANGNTCSGVT
+1120 EVYGAF
-1133 VAAYGGYTSV
+1133 ADA
-1143 NAGSSVSALIWSLK
+1143 NAGTNKTINISTYTLFGANKDNYIIDFDNSVK
-1157 LGGTL
+1157 T
-1162 AANYELDVSASLTA
+1162 D
-1176 LNDGS
+1176 
-1181 ITGEITKKD
+1181 TGNITKKGLD
-1190 VTAVITAGDCVY
+1190 VTVTANNCVY
-1202 GGVPSVTYAVTGAVA
+1202 GNIPDVTFSFADTNGDPINDNIVMN
-1217 GEDIKLALSYLN
+1217 LAYLN
-1229 GTDSTTALKTAG
+1229 SVDSTTVLKTVG
-1241 VYTISAA
+1241 TYSISAVLRA
-1248 LTAEFANNY
+1248 DYAVNY
-1257 NLKSVTP
+1257 TVNSIMP

-1337 GSYVLSIDKTA
+1337 GSYVLSIDTTA

-1368 NVTVTLTVTNGIYG
+1368 TVTVTLTVTNGIYG

-1463 TVSATTS
+1463 TVSATTA

-1681 ATYDGFIGADGTA
+1681 ATYDGFIDADGTA

-1851 SETPITA
+1851 SETPIAA

-2234 LKFEVTRKDSATGTA
+2234 LKFEITRKDSATGTA

-2339 KAAVEA
+2339 KATVEA

-2443 LLEVNPDGSPNG
+2443 LLAVNPDGSPNG

-2549 DCRFL
+2549 DCTFL

-2578 WNSDVYSAN
+2578 WNSDGYSAN

-2625 EEYGDFDSSNPR
+2625 EEYGEFDSSNPR

-2746 YGDGVPDDLTEQLFN
+2746 YGEGVPEDLTEQLFN

-2798 IFFEINDDAVTGSL
+2798 IFFAINDDAVTGSL
-2812 EYIIKY
+2812 EYVIKY

-2830 KYRIQ
+2830 KYRIE
-2835 QRLLTVNWS
+2835 QRRLTVNWS

-2856 LPELSVTGWI
+2856 LPELSITGWI

>member
-1 MKTWGSRIKWACTA
+1 MKTWGSRIKWVCTA
-15 IALSIAL
+15 IALSAIL
-22 LCCAVFSFVFLNNE
+22 LCCAVFSFVFLDRQDKNANASTDNHVRIGELTYNNGASFYADTMGDLFSRLGGVGITYDSL
-36 KSAVAGSDSIVSTET
+36 KSVVDADPDKQLNSQDIRDKNEGRDVLVKFNNQEWTIAYVSKNTAGEVVATLWLADVDLDLGYQMGPDNAAGKYQNYLNSYPRKRLTNRGTGWGHATQVPKYADFITKYSSYIEAPKNMPWQDITSWCSGGNIGDDELWLPSMDEMAIGTFNDVTYKGLWQTSTGQRTADANKYCSRTYQSPTNYGWYCIVGVSGTVAGNNCATPYPYRPAFHLNLKRASEHIGTAYKLVSALQSVTYNTTAASGKIFSSSSLDDLRPYITVNLQNASDSGNIYNTT
-51 DFVQSDSSQKAQN
+51 DFRLLGNLSTVTSGTQNVTVTVIVRGFSKTISVPVTAVKLTGITASYEQGNNAFTSADSPDDLKTRGKLTVTEVYNDGSTKPCTGFTLSGTINDTGNSPITVSYGGYTATVYVASSSGAPGTIVATYTQTGTIYPTTPLTDLPKLGTLKVKINYNDGTVLENVETRPDMKIFGTLA
-64 DSGTFG
+64 DSGKCDIWVSYDGKGGTFEVNVTAIALTGITVKTAPTKKSYTAFDRFDTSG
-70 MMGEP
+70 MEIEATYNNGSKKTVYGYSFAYVGGNGSFRTGETK
-75 VALAEDIE
+75 VVVSY
-83 TIWNNAVTQ
+83 T
-92 SKLEGSRIT
+92 EGSVTKTVDVTGIT
-101 VTLTADWK
+101 VSKAPLTVTVNNQFLDCGESIPSSGYGVAGINVSGLKNGENLTTLLGSLLKYKSTDYDPATSANGTYVLTLDPITLDEYTVTVVDGKLNVGVKILDVTLTV
-109 ADTSTQSFGTGVG
+109 T
-122 FNLGRIYIPKNADMV
+122 
-137 IDLNGHTIDRQLA
+137 
-150 SPIESG
+150 
-156 SVICVNGT
+156 
-164 LTLKD
+164 
-169 TVGNGVIM
+169 NGV
-177 GGNDSD
+177 
-183 GDYGGGGVLVA
+183 YGG
-194 DGGTLTTSV
+194 T
-203 KISNNVSAH
+203 
-212 GGGISVSRGSTLYVE
+212 
-227 GGSISQNT
+227 
-235 ATSSCSGGIYAYG
+235 
-248 SSVYINSGS
+248 
-257 VSYNQGGIYVNSN
+257 
-270 SYIEMNGGNV
+270 
-280 SYNTHNDNGGILIR
+280 
-294 LGSTFV
+294 
-300 MNAGEVSN
+300 
-308 NENLKNIGYAGGVTV
+308 NI
-323 KDGSEFTLNGGSI
+323 
-336 AGNICHVSRVPY
+336 
-348 NESASGG
+348 
-355 VLIEGRNASGKMS
+355 
-368 LFIMNGGSISG
+368 
-379 NDTGTHGGGVGV
+379 
-391 FDARFILNN
+391 
-400 GTISGNTHSL
+400 
-410 NNNGW
+410 
-415 SAAAIFLRDSKVRTE
+415 
-430 YTEESANFVMYGGS
+430 
-444 VNSNKSEQVGAIHT
+444 
-458 ASNVYMIMR
+458 
-467 GGEFVSNSSGSHAGA
+467 
-482 ILLWNDDGSG
+482 
-492 TNGTVPSVVGGRL
+492 
-505 DMYGGSIRNNFSHG
+505 
-519 AGGGGVGVG
+519 
-528 KGCVFN
+528 
-534 MYGGE
+534 
-539 IVKNY
+539 
-544 SINFGGGIMSHDT
+544 
-557 TATINLYGGLISG
+557 
-570 NIANYSG
+570 
-577 LSLKATYESTEID
+577 
-590 VPSYAGGGVYYT
+590 
-602 NCNFTIGGNVQ
+602 
-613 IYNNSNGY
+613 
-621 RGTHDDIYIAKSWKK
+621 
-636 IQLDNAHPLTSAK
+636 
-649 IWFRFDFAPKL
+649 
-660 SAAADPTATDAYNI
+660 
-674 VENATSTTLSGKDIK
+674 
-689 TYFTSYGSYTP
+689 
-700 YTNTNHNLVLSTSG
+700 
-714 NTIQAVAGSITLSA
+714 
-728 VYWRVHD
+728 
-735 GTDYIFTSNSTTS
+735 
-748 LSTEYTGK
+748 
-756 TFTVVAASSATGTTN
+756 
-771 VAPVTASAT
+771 TASAT
-780 TIKNAGTYT
+780 AADGSTAVSGITFTYT
-789 FSINNNGSATY
+789 YSGTAYDGSVYTNSTTVPTKAGEYTATATISTSGYAGSASK
-800 HNATF
+800 A
-805 MLVIEKVELNINW
+805 VKVARAAL
-818 SNNSFFYTGVNV
+818 
-830 CPTPTVI
+830 TVTA
-837 GAVNGE
+837 GDM
-843 SPQYTLNKPIA
+843 
-854 SVDAGTYS
+854 SVT
-862 ASVSLTSAAI
+862 TKI
-872 NNNYTLNLGSAN
+872 
-884 VTYTIKA
+884 
-891 AVISKPYSGG
+891 
-901 TLVYDGNE
+901 YDGN
-909 QLLIGGFDS
+909 
-918 VAMIAA
+918 A
-924 FDADSPEQKNVIY
+924 
-937 GINAGTYNAIVT
+937 NATI
-949 LSNTKNYRWED
+949 
-960 GTTSAVYITSYINKA
+960 
-975 TLSVSGISLA
+975 
-985 AKEYD
+985 
-990 GTNYTTLDVSTLAV
+990 
-1004 LGVVNKDYGSDG
+1004 VVNSF
-1016 EIDKDRIWIVP
+1016 
-1027 VDYDTGAVATSG
+1027 
-1039 KIELTGSTA
+1039 
-1048 GRYSKKIMLQLSG
+1048 
-1061 TMKDNYTLLSD
+1061 
-1072 VYECITYIT
+1072 
-1081 RATIK
+1081 
-1086 VTGGIDVAT
+1086 TGGIGADVITLTAT
-1095 DKDGLKGKVYDGN
+1095 GEFDNKNVGAGK
-1108 TTVNF
+1108 TVNITGYALDNASSHNYF
-1113 DTSNAVI
+1113 IDT
-1120 VYSANGNTCSGVT
+1120 ANCATQ
-1133 VAAYGGYTSV
+1133 
-1143 NAGSSVSALIWSLK
+1143 L
-1157 LGGTL
+1157 
-1162 AANYELDVSASLTA
+1162 
-1176 LNDGS
+1176 
-1181 ITGEITKKD
+1181 TGEITKKD

-1264 NGGVDGD
+1264 NGGADGD

-1382 GTGSDAASATATA
+1382 GTGSDAASATASA

-1463 TVSATTS
+1463 TVSATTA

-1529 YAPVGAYD
+1529 YAPVGAYE

-1805 TASDAGTYVI
+1805 TASNAGTYVI

-1851 SETPITA
+1851 SETPIAA

-2443 LLEVNPDGSPNG
+2443 LLAVNPDGSPNG

-2549 DCRFL
+2549 DCTFL

-2618 SNGDNFF
+2618 SKGDNFF
-2625 EEYGDFDSSNPR
+2625 EEYGEFDSSNPR

-2856 LPELSVTGWI
+2856 LPELSITGWI

>member
-15 IALSIAL
+15 IALSAIL
-22 LCCAVFSFVFLNNE
+22 LCCAVFSFVFLDRQDKNANASTDNHVRIGELTYNNGASFYADTMGDLFSRLGGVGITYDSL
-36 KSAVAGSDSIVSTET
+36 KSVVDADPDKQLNSQDIRDKNEGRDVLVKFNNQEWTVAYVSKNTAGEVVATLWLADVDLDLGYQMGPDNVAGKYQNYLNSYPRKRLTNRGTGWDKAIQVPKYAEFITKYSSYIEAPKNMPWQDITSWCSGGDIGDDELWLPSMDEMAIGSYGSATYKCLWQTSTGQRTADANKYCSRTFQHSTGYGWNCIVGVSGTTNGNNVATQYPYRPAFHLNLKKVSEHIGTAYKLVSALRSVTYNTSAASGKIFSSSSLDDLRPYISVLLTNASDSANDYNTT
-51 DFVQSDSSQKAQN
+51 DFRLLGNLSTVTSGTQNVTVTVIVRGFSKTISVPVTAVKLTGISASYEQGNNAFTSADSPDDLKTRGKLTVTEVYNDGSTKPCTGFTLSGTINDTGNSPITVSYGGYTATVYVASSSGAPGTIVATYTQTGTIYPTTPLTDLPKLGTLKVKINYNDGTVLENVETRPDMKIFGTLA
-64 DSGTFG
+64 DSGKCDIWVSYDGKGGTFEVNVTAIALTGITVKTAPTKKSYTAFDRFDTSG
-70 MMGEP
+70 MEIEATYNNGSKKTVYGYSFAYVGGNGSFRTGETK
-75 VALAEDIE
+75 VVVSY
-83 TIWNNAVTQ
+83 T
-92 SKLEGSRIT
+92 EGSVTKTVDVTGIT
-101 VTLTADWK
+101 VSKAPLTVTVNNQFLDCGESIPSSGYGVAGINVSGLKNGENLTTLLGSLLKYKSTDYDPATSANGTYVLTLDPITLDEYTVTVVDGKLNVGVKILDVTLTV
-109 ADTSTQSFGTGVG
+109 T
-122 FNLGRIYIPKNADMV
+122 
-137 IDLNGHTIDRQLA
+137 
-150 SPIESG
+150 
-156 SVICVNGT
+156 
-164 LTLKD
+164 
-169 TVGNGVIM
+169 NGV
-177 GGNDSD
+177 
-183 GDYGGGGVLVA
+183 YGG
-194 DGGTLTTSV
+194 T
-203 KISNNVSAH
+203 
-212 GGGISVSRGSTLYVE
+212 
-227 GGSISQNT
+227 
-235 ATSSCSGGIYAYG
+235 
-248 SSVYINSGS
+248 
-257 VSYNQGGIYVNSN
+257 
-270 SYIEMNGGNV
+270 
-280 SYNTHNDNGGILIR
+280 
-294 LGSTFV
+294 
-300 MNAGEVSN
+300 
-308 NENLKNIGYAGGVTV
+308 NI
-323 KDGSEFTLNGGSI
+323 
-336 AGNICHVSRVPY
+336 
-348 NESASGG
+348 
-355 VLIEGRNASGKMS
+355 
-368 LFIMNGGSISG
+368 
-379 NDTGTHGGGVGV
+379 
-391 FDARFILNN
+391 
-400 GTISGNTHSL
+400 
-410 NNNGW
+410 
-415 SAAAIFLRDSKVRTE
+415 
-430 YTEESANFVMYGGS
+430 
-444 VNSNKSEQVGAIHT
+444 
-458 ASNVYMIMR
+458 
-467 GGEFVSNSSGSHAGA
+467 
-482 ILLWNDDGSG
+482 
-492 TNGTVPSVVGGRL
+492 
-505 DMYGGSIRNNFSHG
+505 
-519 AGGGGVGVG
+519 
-528 KGCVFN
+528 
-534 MYGGE
+534 
-539 IVKNY
+539 
-544 SINFGGGIMSHDT
+544 
-557 TATINLYGGLISG
+557 
-570 NIANYSG
+570 
-577 LSLKATYESTEID
+577 
-590 VPSYAGGGVYYT
+590 
-602 NCNFTIGGNVQ
+602 
-613 IYNNSNGY
+613 
-621 RGTHDDIYIAKSWKK
+621 
-636 IQLDNAHPLTSAK
+636 
-649 IWFRFDFAPKL
+649 
-660 SAAADPTATDAYNI
+660 
-674 VENATSTTLSGKDIK
+674 
-689 TYFTSYGSYTP
+689 
-700 YTNTNHNLVLSTSG
+700 
-714 NTIQAVAGSITLSA
+714 
-728 VYWRVHD
+728 
-735 GTDYIFTSNSTTS
+735 
-748 LSTEYTGK
+748 
-756 TFTVVAASSATGTTN
+756 
-771 VAPVTASAT
+771 TASAT
-780 TIKNAGTYT
+780 AADGSTAVSGITFTYT
-789 FSINNNGSATY
+789 YSGTAYDGSVYTNSTTVPTKAGEYTATATISTSGYAGSASK
-800 HNATF
+800 A
-805 MLVIEKVELNINW
+805 VKVARAAL
-818 SNNSFFYTGVNV
+818 
-830 CPTPTVI
+830 TVTA
-837 GAVNGE
+837 GDM
-843 SPQYTLNKPIA
+843 
-854 SVDAGTYS
+854 SVT
-862 ASVSLTSAAI
+862 TKI
-872 NNNYTLNLGSAN
+872 
-884 VTYTIKA
+884 
-891 AVISKPYSGG
+891 
-901 TLVYDGNE
+901 YDGN
-909 QLLIGGFDS
+909 
-918 VAMIAA
+918 A
-924 FDADSPEQKNVIY
+924 
-937 GINAGTYNAIVT
+937 NATI
-949 LSNTKNYRWED
+949 
-960 GTTSAVYITSYINKA
+960 
-975 TLSVSGISLA
+975 
-985 AKEYD
+985 
-990 GTNYTTLDVSTLAV
+990 
-1004 LGVVNKDYGSDG
+1004 VVNSF
-1016 EIDKDRIWIVP
+1016 
-1027 VDYDTGAVATSG
+1027 
-1039 KIELTGSTA
+1039 
-1048 GRYSKKIMLQLSG
+1048 
-1061 TMKDNYTLLSD
+1061 
-1072 VYECITYIT
+1072 
-1081 RATIK
+1081 
-1086 VTGGIDVAT
+1086 TGGIGADVITLTAT
-1095 DKDGLKGKVYDGN
+1095 GEFDNKNVGAGK
-1108 TTVNF
+1108 TVNITGYALDNASSHNYF
-1113 DTSNAVI
+1113 IDT
-1120 VYSANGNTCSGVT
+1120 ANCATQ
-1133 VAAYGGYTSV
+1133 
-1143 NAGSSVSALIWSLK
+1143 L
-1157 LGGTL
+1157 
-1162 AANYELDVSASLTA
+1162 
-1176 LNDGS
+1176 
-1181 ITGEITKKD
+1181 TGEITKKD

-1264 NGGVDGD
+1264 NGGADGD

-1382 GTGSDAASATATA
+1382 GTGSDAASATASA

-1463 TVSATTS
+1463 TVSATTA

-1529 YAPVGAYD
+1529 YAPVGAYE

-1805 TASDAGTYVI
+1805 TASNAGTYVI

-1851 SETPITA
+1851 SETPIAA

-2443 LLEVNPDGSPNG
+2443 LLAVNPDGSPNG

-2549 DCRFL
+2549 DCTFL

-2618 SNGDNFF
+2618 SKGDNFF
-2625 EEYGDFDSSNPR
+2625 EEYGEFDSSNPR

-2856 LPELSVTGWI
+2856 LPELSITGWI

>member
-1 MKTWGSRIKWACTA
+1 MKTWGSRIKWVCTA
-15 IALSIAL
+15 IALSAIL
-22 LCCAVFSFVFLNNE
+22 LCCAVFSFVFLDRQDKNANASTDNHVRIGELTYNNGASFYADTMGDLFSRLGGVGITYDSL
-36 KSAVAGSDSIVSTET
+36 KSVVDADPDKQLNSQDIRDKNEGRDVLVKFNNQEWTIAYVSKNTAGEVVATLWLADVDLDLGYQMGPDNAAGKYQNYLNSYPRKRLTNRGTGWGHATQVPKYADFITKYSSYIEAPKNMPWQDITSWCSGGNIGDDELWLPSMDEMAIGTLNDVTYKGLWQTSTGQRTADANKYCSRTYLSPTHFGWNCIVGVSGTNNNNNTATPYPYRPAFHLNLKRVSEDITGTAYKLVSALQSVTYNTTAASGKIFSSSSLDDLRPYITVNLQNASDAGNIYNTTDFRLLGNLSTVTSGTQNVTVTVIVRGFSKTISVPVTAVKLTGITASYEQGNNAFTSADKPDDLKTRGKLTVTEVYNDGSTKPCTGFTLSGTINDTGNSPITVSYGGYTATVYVASSSGAPGTIVATYTQTGTIYPTTPLTDLPKLGTLKVKINYNDGTVLENVETRPDMKIFGTLADSGKCDIWVSYDGKGGTFEVNVTAIALTGITVKTAPTKKSYTAFDRFDTSGMEIEATYNNGSKKTVYGYSFAYVGGNGSFRTGETKVVVSYTEGSVTKTVDVTGITVSKAPLTVTVNNQFLDCGESIPSSGYGVAGINVSGLKNGENLTTLLGSLLKYKST
-51 DFVQSDSSQKAQN
+51 DYDPATSAN
-64 DSGTFG
+64 GTYVLTLDPITLD
-70 MMGEP
+70 EY
-75 VALAEDIE
+75 
-83 TIWNNAVTQ
+83 TVTVVDG
-92 SKLEGSRIT
+92 KLNVGVKILD
-101 VTLTADWK
+101 VTLTV
-109 ADTSTQSFGTGVG
+109 T
-122 FNLGRIYIPKNADMV
+122 
-137 IDLNGHTIDRQLA
+137 
-150 SPIESG
+150 
-156 SVICVNGT
+156 
-164 LTLKD
+164 
-169 TVGNGVIM
+169 NGV
-177 GGNDSD
+177 
-183 GDYGGGGVLVA
+183 YGG
-194 DGGTLTTSV
+194 T
-203 KISNNVSAH
+203 
-212 GGGISVSRGSTLYVE
+212 
-227 GGSISQNT
+227 
-235 ATSSCSGGIYAYG
+235 
-248 SSVYINSGS
+248 
-257 VSYNQGGIYVNSN
+257 
-270 SYIEMNGGNV
+270 
-280 SYNTHNDNGGILIR
+280 
-294 LGSTFV
+294 
-300 MNAGEVSN
+300 
-308 NENLKNIGYAGGVTV
+308 NI
-323 KDGSEFTLNGGSI
+323 
-336 AGNICHVSRVPY
+336 
-348 NESASGG
+348 
-355 VLIEGRNASGKMS
+355 
-368 LFIMNGGSISG
+368 
-379 NDTGTHGGGVGV
+379 
-391 FDARFILNN
+391 
-400 GTISGNTHSL
+400 
-410 NNNGW
+410 
-415 SAAAIFLRDSKVRTE
+415 
-430 YTEESANFVMYGGS
+430 
-444 VNSNKSEQVGAIHT
+444 
-458 ASNVYMIMR
+458 
-467 GGEFVSNSSGSHAGA
+467 
-482 ILLWNDDGSG
+482 
-492 TNGTVPSVVGGRL
+492 
-505 DMYGGSIRNNFSHG
+505 
-519 AGGGGVGVG
+519 
-528 KGCVFN
+528 
-534 MYGGE
+534 
-539 IVKNY
+539 
-544 SINFGGGIMSHDT
+544 
-557 TATINLYGGLISG
+557 
-570 NIANYSG
+570 
-577 LSLKATYESTEID
+577 
-590 VPSYAGGGVYYT
+590 
-602 NCNFTIGGNVQ
+602 
-613 IYNNSNGY
+613 
-621 RGTHDDIYIAKSWKK
+621 
-636 IQLDNAHPLTSAK
+636 
-649 IWFRFDFAPKL
+649 
-660 SAAADPTATDAYNI
+660 
-674 VENATSTTLSGKDIK
+674 
-689 TYFTSYGSYTP
+689 
-700 YTNTNHNLVLSTSG
+700 
-714 NTIQAVAGSITLSA
+714 
-728 VYWRVHD
+728 
-735 GTDYIFTSNSTTS
+735 
-748 LSTEYTGK
+748 
-756 TFTVVAASSATGTTN
+756 
-771 VAPVTASAT
+771 TASAT
-780 TIKNAGTYT
+780 AADGSTAVSGITFTYT
-789 FSINNNGSATY
+789 YSGTAYDGSVYTNSTTVPTKAGEYTATATISTSGYAGSASK
-800 HNATF
+800 A
-805 MLVIEKVELNINW
+805 VKVARAAL
-818 SNNSFFYTGVNV
+818 
-830 CPTPTVI
+830 TVTA
-837 GAVNGE
+837 GDM
-843 SPQYTLNKPIA
+843 
-854 SVDAGTYS
+854 SVT
-862 ASVSLTSAAI
+862 TKI
-872 NNNYTLNLGSAN
+872 
-884 VTYTIKA
+884 
-891 AVISKPYSGG
+891 
-901 TLVYDGNE
+901 YDGN
-909 QLLIGGFDS
+909 
-918 VAMIAA
+918 A
-924 FDADSPEQKNVIY
+924 
-937 GINAGTYNAIVT
+937 NATI
-949 LSNTKNYRWED
+949 
-960 GTTSAVYITSYINKA
+960 
-975 TLSVSGISLA
+975 
-985 AKEYD
+985 
-990 GTNYTTLDVSTLAV
+990 
-1004 LGVVNKDYGSDG
+1004 VVNSF
-1016 EIDKDRIWIVP
+1016 
-1027 VDYDTGAVATSG
+1027 
-1039 KIELTGSTA
+1039 
-1048 GRYSKKIMLQLSG
+1048 
-1061 TMKDNYTLLSD
+1061 
-1072 VYECITYIT
+1072 
-1081 RATIK
+1081 
-1086 VTGGIDVAT
+1086 TGGIGADVITLTAT
-1095 DKDGLKGKVYDGN
+1095 GEFDNKNVGAGK
-1108 TTVNF
+1108 TVNITGYALDNASSHNYF
-1113 DTSNAVI
+1113 IDT
-1120 VYSANGNTCSGVT
+1120 ANCATQ
-1133 VAAYGGYTSV
+1133 
-1143 NAGSSVSALIWSLK
+1143 L
-1157 LGGTL
+1157 
-1162 AANYELDVSASLTA
+1162 
-1176 LNDGS
+1176 
-1181 ITGEITKKD
+1181 TGEITKKD

-1264 NGGVDGD
+1264 NGGADGD

-1382 GTGSDAASATATA
+1382 GTGSDAASATASA

-1463 TVSATTS
+1463 TVSATTA

-1529 YAPVGAYD
+1529 YAPVGAYE

-1805 TASDAGTYVI
+1805 TASNAGTYVI

-1851 SETPITA
+1851 SETPIAA

-2234 LKFEVTRKDSATGTA
+2234 LKFEITRKDSATGTA

-2369 DSDKLKVLRQIL
+2369 DSDKLKALRQIL
-2381 RNYDWEQSFKGVKVI
+2381 RNYDWEQNFKGVKVI

-2443 LLEVNPDGSPNG
+2443 LLAVNPDGSLNG

-2578 WNSDVYSAN
+2578 WNSDGYSDN

-2618 SNGDNFF
+2618 SKGDNFF
-2625 EEYGDFDSSNPR
+2625 EEYGEFDSSNPR

-2987 EEMLT
+2987 EEMLM

>member
-22 LCCAVFSFVFLNNE
+22 LCCAVFSFVFLDRQDKTANAGTLNHVGVADINDGTSKFFSDTTRDLFSRLGGAGTTYDSL
-36 KSAVAGSDSIVSTET
+36 KSVVDADP
-51 DFVQSDSSQKAQN
+51 DKQLNSQDIRDKN
-64 DSGTFG
+64 DGRNVLVTFG
-70 MMGEP
+70 GYN
-75 VALAEDIE
+75 
-83 TIWNNAVTQ
+83 W
-92 SKLEGSRIT
+92 T
-101 VTLTADWK
+101 VTYVSKNTAGDVVATLYM
-109 ADTSTQSFGTGVG
+109 ADST
-122 FNLGRIYIPKNADMV
+122 NIMV
-137 IDLNGHTIDRQLA
+137 RYY
-150 SPIESG
+150 P
-156 SVICVNGT
+156 
-164 LTLKD
+164 
-169 TVGNGVIM
+169 
-177 GGNDSD
+177 
-183 GDYGGGGVLVA
+183 
-194 DGGTLTTSV
+194 
-203 KISNNVSAH
+203 
-212 GGGISVSRGSTLYVE
+212 SRGSTGNWNDSYDNSGPRKVLTGLGNSTDVAQNEIFANFITNYSGWIELPKNMSWQDISLNFKE
-227 GGSISQNT
+227 GNLGEDPLWLPSGEEITSDSYYSVTGENIWELDEEQRKSISSTKILTRQRAYDGAVITITGSSGTLSSAYSTSTYFIRPAFHLNLKKVNDAIGNGCRIVGGISSVTFNNT
-235 ATSSCSGGIYAYG
+235 ESDGKIFTSSKLDDLRQYLK
-248 SSVYINSGS
+248 V
-257 VSYNQGGIYVNSN
+257 
-270 SYIEMNGGNV
+270 
-280 SYNTHNDNGGILIR
+280 
-294 LGSTFV
+294 
-300 MNAGEVSN
+300 EVSN
-308 NENLKNIGYAGGVTV
+308 SADANTIYKVNDYRLLGSLSSAGSRTITVIVFGFEQTFTVNVTAVKLTKIIASYEQGNNAFTSADSPDDLKTRGKLTVTEV
-323 KDGSEFTLNGGSI
+323 YNDGSTKPCTGFTL
-336 AGNICHVSRVPY
+336 
-348 NESASGG
+348 SGT
-355 VLIEGRNASGKMS
+355 I
-368 LFIMNGGSISG
+368 
-379 NDTGTHGGGVGV
+379 NDTGNSPITVSYGGYTATVYVASSTGAKGTIVATYTQTGTIYPTTPLTDLPKLGTLKVKINYDDGTVLENVETRPDMKIFGTLADSGKCDIWVSYDGKGGTFEVNVTAIALTGITVKTAPTKKSYTAFDRFDTSGMEIEATYNNGSKKTVYGYSFAYVGGNGSFRTGETKVVVSYTEGSVTKTVDVTGITVSKAPLTVTVNNQFLDCGESIPSSGYGVAGINVSGLKNGENLTTLLGSLLKYKSTDYDPATSANGTYVLTLDPITLDEYTVTVVDGKLNVGV
-391 FDARFILNN
+391 KILDVTLTVTN
-400 GTISGNTHSL
+400 G
-410 NNNGW
+410 
-415 SAAAIFLRDSKVRTE
+415 V
-430 YTEESANFVMYGGS
+430 YGG
-444 VNSNKSEQVGAIHT
+444 
-458 ASNVYMIMR
+458 
-467 GGEFVSNSSGSHAGA
+467 
-482 ILLWNDDGSG
+482 
-492 TNGTVPSVVGGRL
+492 TN
-505 DMYGGSIRNNFSHG
+505 I
-519 AGGGGVGVG
+519 
-528 KGCVFN
+528 
-534 MYGGE
+534 
-539 IVKNY
+539 
-544 SINFGGGIMSHDT
+544 
-557 TATINLYGGLISG
+557 
-570 NIANYSG
+570 
-577 LSLKATYESTEID
+577 
-590 VPSYAGGGVYYT
+590 
-602 NCNFTIGGNVQ
+602 
-613 IYNNSNGY
+613 
-621 RGTHDDIYIAKSWKK
+621 
-636 IQLDNAHPLTSAK
+636 
-649 IWFRFDFAPKL
+649 
-660 SAAADPTATDAYNI
+660 
-674 VENATSTTLSGKDIK
+674 
-689 TYFTSYGSYTP
+689 
-700 YTNTNHNLVLSTSG
+700 
-714 NTIQAVAGSITLSA
+714 
-728 VYWRVHD
+728 
-735 GTDYIFTSNSTTS
+735 
-748 LSTEYTGK
+748 
-756 TFTVVAASSATGTTN
+756 
-771 VAPVTASAT
+771 TASAT
-780 TIKNAGTYT
+780 AADGSTAVSGITFTYT
-789 FSINNNGSATY
+789 YSGTAYDGSVYTNSTTVPTKAGEYTATATISTSGYAGSASK
-800 HNATF
+800 A
-805 MLVIEKVELNINW
+805 VKVARAAL
-818 SNNSFFYTGVNV
+818 
-830 CPTPTVI
+830 TVTA
-837 GAVNGE
+837 GDM
-843 SPQYTLNKPIA
+843 
-854 SVDAGTYS
+854 SVT
-862 ASVSLTSAAI
+862 TKI
-872 NNNYTLNLGSAN
+872 
-884 VTYTIKA
+884 
-891 AVISKPYSGG
+891 
-901 TLVYDGNE
+901 YDGN
-909 QLLIGGFDS
+909 
-918 VAMIAA
+918 A
-924 FDADSPEQKNVIY
+924 
-937 GINAGTYNAIVT
+937 NATI
-949 LSNTKNYRWED
+949 
-960 GTTSAVYITSYINKA
+960 
-975 TLSVSGISLA
+975 
-985 AKEYD
+985 
-990 GTNYTTLDVSTLAV
+990 
-1004 LGVVNKDYGSDG
+1004 VVNSF
-1016 EIDKDRIWIVP
+1016 
-1027 VDYDTGAVATSG
+1027 
-1039 KIELTGSTA
+1039 
-1048 GRYSKKIMLQLSG
+1048 
-1061 TMKDNYTLLSD
+1061 
-1072 VYECITYIT
+1072 
-1081 RATIK
+1081 
-1086 VTGGIDVAT
+1086 TGGIGADVITLTAT
-1095 DKDGLKGKVYDGN
+1095 GEFDNKNVGAGK
-1108 TTVNF
+1108 TVNITGYALDNASSHNYF
-1113 DTSNAVI
+1113 IDT
-1120 VYSANGNTCSGVT
+1120 ANCATQ
-1133 VAAYGGYTSV
+1133 
-1143 NAGSSVSALIWSLK
+1143 L
-1157 LGGTL
+1157 
-1162 AANYELDVSASLTA
+1162 
-1176 LNDGS
+1176 
-1181 ITGEITKKD
+1181 TGEITKKD

-1264 NGGVDGD
+1264 NGGADGD

-1337 GSYVLSIDKTA
+1337 GSYVLSIDTTA

-1413 TSFDGTVYTNSTA
+1413 TSFDGTVYTNSTTL
-1426 VPVKP
+1426 PVKP

-1463 TVSATTS
+1463 TVSATTA

-1851 SETPITA
+1851 SETPIAA

-1995 ITDKNYSLPSNT
+1995 ITDKNYSLPTNT

-2012 ITQMSLNSF
+2012 IVQMSLNSF

-2297 NGGNDYNINYND
+2297 NSGNDYNINYND

-2443 LLEVNPDGSPNG
+2443 LLAVNPDGSLNG

-2549 DCRFL
+2549 DCTFL

-2618 SNGDNFF
+2618 SKGDNFF
-2625 EEYGDFDSSNPR
+2625 EEYGEFDSSNPR